1 MLVRPQAGILGQGRC
16 LDVHI
21 WSSDGTKTEGGNVAP
36 RWQLK
41 LSLRPARGRVSSRKG
56 GESGLR
62 LRTSSREGW
71 VEKRNWHWRRRRG
84 SKKVGSI
91 RSWILKEGRSQEEG
105 KGSVGPT
112 SLSEVWIENI

>member
-84 SKKVGSI
+84 GQEGGQYEVMDAKGGAFSRGREGI
-91 RSWILKEGRSQEEG
+91 SW
-105 KGSVGPT
+105 T
-112 SLSEVWIENI
+112 NIPE